1 MPRCSRVRVGWTWLL
16 GTVRAWAVGPHASV
30 NFCVH
35 CSLSAGTEVTQAFPR
50 QMAKWVDVTTA
61 VQVFGV
67 AIIADGRQHHDSDH
81 PVFLLTARPKGES
94 RIPAERLEVWGSKVL
109 VSETEAEP
117 FPWLSR
123 YQVPGVEAP
132 APWQAHQPVRNCAL
146 PSVLEQTRI
155 RAVKSSRDSAARRW
169 KNGGDLS
176 PPRPLLWPVW
186 FCAFKAL
193 ISFILE

>member
-1 MPRCSRVRVGWTWLL
+1 M
-16 GTVRAWAVGPHASV
+16 
-30 NFCVH
+30 
-35 CSLSAGTEVTQAFPR
+35 
-50 QMAKWVDVTTA
+50 
-61 VQVFGV
+61 FGV

-123 YQVPGVEAP
+123 YQEPGLLGAWGGGPSTMAGSP
-132 APWQAHQPVRNCAL
+132 ASEKLRSP
-146 PSVLEQTRI
+146 VLEQTRI

>member
-1 MPRCSRVRVGWTWLL
+1 MPRCSRDRVGWTWLL

-123 YQVPGVEAP
+123 YQEPGLLGAWGGGPSTMAGSP
-132 APWQAHQPVRNCAL
+132 ASEKLR
-146 PSVLEQTRI
+146 
-155 RAVKSSRDSAARRW
+155 
-169 KNGGDLS
+169 S
-176 PPRPLLWPVW
+176 P
-186 FCAFKAL
+186 FCAGADPDTGGEKLQGLGCEEMEERRGPVPTPSSPLASVVLCF
-193 ISFILE
+193 